1 MAVYKVALVAYEGQP
16 VSPNVSLVY
25 LRVCS
30 LAFGAPRSIEMAIGV
45 FEYKEEQRRD
55 LFLSD
60 YYQPLRI
67 EVVWITFDRAI

>member
-1 MAVYKVALVAYEGQP
+1 
-16 VSPNVSLVY
+16 
-25 LRVCS
+25 
-30 LAFGAPRSIEMAIGV
+30 MAIGV

>member
-1 MAVYKVALVAYEGQP
+1 
-16 VSPNVSLVY
+16 
-25 LRVCS
+25 
-30 LAFGAPRSIEMAIGV
+30 MAIGV

-67 EVVWITFDRAI
+67 EVVWITFDRAIIETSEGARIATDRFSAILIGPQLV